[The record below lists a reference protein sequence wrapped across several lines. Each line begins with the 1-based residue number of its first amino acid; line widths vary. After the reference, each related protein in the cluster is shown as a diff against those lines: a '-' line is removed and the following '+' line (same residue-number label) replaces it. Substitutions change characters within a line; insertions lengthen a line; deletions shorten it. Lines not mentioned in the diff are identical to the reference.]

1 MSMFRN
7 IQLLDCCVCWGG
19 GDREVKCIINI
30 IDVCILCNYF
40 VNRMYMYKF
49 ILQLIHYSSE
59 DIISKIIKDN
69 RVKYLPVDKEE
80 YSRIIVRRRHLWGD
94 ALSCIKTL
102 NENKY
107 IRVTF
112 VGEPAVDEGGPLREF
127 FHLLTTDI
135 AKRNMLFCGDESKRV
150 PRHCMTELEKRTYYV
165 VGKALALSIMHGGP
179 APGFFARSVFDYIA
193 YGSTQAR
200 PDDVPD
206 KAVRDSLMKVL

>member
-1 MSMFRN
+1 M
-7 IQLLDCCVCWGG
+7 
-19 GDREVKCIINI
+19 
-30 IDVCILCNYF
+30 
-40 VNRMYMYKF
+40 
-49 ILQLIHYSSE
+49 
-59 DIISKIIKDN
+59 
-69 RVKYLPVDKEE
+69 
-80 YSRIIVRRRHLWGD
+80 
-94 ALSCIKTL
+94 
-102 NENKY
+102 
-107 IRVTF
+107 TF

-150 PRHCMTELEKRTYYV
+150 CTLSHLITELEKRTYYV

-179 APGFFARSVFDYIA
+179 APGFLARSVFDYIA